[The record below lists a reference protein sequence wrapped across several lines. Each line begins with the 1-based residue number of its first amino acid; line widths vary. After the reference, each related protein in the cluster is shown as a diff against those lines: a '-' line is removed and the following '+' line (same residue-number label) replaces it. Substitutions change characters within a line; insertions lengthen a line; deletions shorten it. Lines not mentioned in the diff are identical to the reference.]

1 MYIRCITRD
10 ELSIESLGPAEGGEG
25 KNDIHGG
32 TAGVDAVT
40 LTNET
45 VH

>member
-10 ELSIESLGPAEGGEG
+10 ELFIERLGPAEGGEG

-32 TAGVDAVT
+32 IAGIDAVT

-45 VH
+45 DH